1 VSFGED
7 GVRIGAGMATL
18 MPQQLVGAT
27 AMCEWERLEG
37 VAEWHLAANDGIS
50 GSRHDGETVY
60 RTRGLSSVA
69 WRRNE
74 ASMLRAAWPGRD
86 GRRPTKAAKNTFEAQ
101 MNRKIGGQVASNRS
115 QPAVQSKAEVVA

>member
-1 VSFGED
+1 
-7 GVRIGAGMATL
+7 MARL

-37 VAEWHLAANDGIS
+37 VAGWHLVADDGIS
-50 GSRHDGETVY
+50 GSRHDGETGY

-69 WRRNE
+69 LRRNG

-86 GRRPTKAAKNTFEAQ
+86 GRRPTKVAENTFQAQ
-101 MNRKIGGQVASNRS
+101 MIRKAGRQVASNRS